1 MVPSEPEARY
11 PRTSV
16 DQSSNEQY
24 PSAAGDQR
32 PPPSVVRNEGLADGA
47 ALPKGS
53 RLQEFEIEDLL
64 GEGGFSIVYRAHDTL
79 LGRTVALKEYLPASL
94 ARRGAGHAVAP
105 RSARHHTTF
114 QLGLR
119 SFINEAQLLASF
131 DHPSLVKVYRFWEE
145 NGTAYMVMPLY
156 EGQTLIDWLRER
168 NAPAGEAWL
177 RALLA
182 PLLDALELMHGNHCY
197 HRDIAPDNVLLLD
210 PARATPGS
218 TLAYDDA
225 PHPVL
230 LDFGAARR
238 VIGDAT
244 QSLTAILK
252 PGFAP
257 IEQYSESKHTRQGP
271 WTDVYALC
279 ALLYHAVTGRKP
291 MPSVGRLM
299 DDELVP
305 ATTIAGGRCS
315 EAFLRAIDLG
325 MAVMPQDRPQSVR
338 ELRALFDRPAL
349 QASAL
354 QATMILPVLPLEQ
367 SVGVDALDPARQA
380 DVEHSPPRATEMER
394 PQART
399 TVLVRRPPVPPT
411 DARAKRVGF
420 APVAA
425 AAAVAILVGAWYFA
439 RPGGAPAASSR
450 PDSATAAAAIPA
462 ADASAV
468 PFSVLAA
475 LNNIVQGADPDM
487 PLDVRTDKS
496 TLRIGREP
504 LRLHVRAGRAG
515 YVYVYTGG
523 TEKSHLYLLFPNRI
537 DPNNRIEAGME
548 LTLPRPSWNIT
559 AGGPPGVNQIVVMV
573 SRSPRDHSSTGIQ
586 TADRDIPE
594 FDLEEAARRWAR
606 RDADSVSPFVGA
618 VECRGDA
625 GKFTCAEG
633 YGARMLEV
641 MEVAGS

>member
-1 MVPSEPEARY
+1 MVPSEPEAGY
-11 PRTSV
+11 PHTSV
-16 DQSSNEQY
+16 DHSRNEQY
-24 PSAAGDQR
+24 PDAAGNPGPSPSAAGT
-32 PPPSVVRNEGLADGA
+32 EGLRDGA
-47 ALPKGS
+47 ALPSGS
-53 RLQEFEIEDLL
+53 RLQEFEVEALI
-64 GEGGFSIVYRAHDTL
+64 GEGGFSIVYRARDTL

-94 ARRGAGHAVAP
+94 ARRGAGQRVAA
-105 RSARHHTTF
+105 RSARHQTTF

-145 NGTAYMVMPLY
+145 NGTAYMAMPLY

-210 PARATPGS
+210 PAKAGAGS

-244 QSLTAILK
+244 QALTAILK

-257 IEQYSESKHTRQGP
+257 IEQYSESKHLRQGP
-271 WTDVYALC
+271 WTDIYALC

-291 MPSVGRLM
+291 MPSVGRLVH
-299 DDELVP
+299 DELVP
-305 ATTIAGGRCS
+305 AAAIAGKRGS
-315 EAFLRAIDLG
+315 QAFLRAIDRG

-338 ELRALFDRPAL
+338 ELRALFDS
-349 QASAL
+349 ASL
-354 QATMILPVLPLEQ
+354 EPTVILPVLPLEE
-367 SVGVDALDPARQA
+367 SVGIDALDLPSHAGAEPAPPHAA
-380 DVEHSPPRATEMER
+380 DMEQ
-394 PQART
+394 PEART
-399 TVLVRRPPVPPT
+399 TVLVRRPPESPAEAPGK
-411 DARAKRVGF
+411 RATLT
-420 APVAA
+420 PIAA
-425 AAAVAILVGAWYFA
+425 ATVAAILVGAWYFA
-439 RPGGAPAASSR
+439 RPGGEPAPSSR
-450 PDSATAAAAIPA
+450 PDAATAAAPPLA
-462 ADASAV
+462 AAASAV

-475 LNNIVQGADPDM
+475 LNGIVQGADPDVQV
-487 PLDVRTDKS
+487 DVRTDKS

-504 LRLHVRAGRAG
+504 LQLRIRSSRAG
-515 YVYVYTGG
+515 YVYMYTGG
-523 TEKSHLYLLFPNRI
+523 TEKTHFYLLFPNRI
-537 DPNNRIEAGME
+537 DPNNRIEAGTE

-573 SRSPRDHSSTGIQ
+573 SRSPRDHSGTGIK

-594 FDLEEAARRWAR
+594 FDLEEAARKWAGR
-606 RDADSVSPFVGA
+606 GGDSVSPFVGA
-618 VECRGDA
+618 VECRGEV
-625 GKFTCAEG
+625 GKFTCTEG
-633 YGARMLEV
+633 YGARMIEV
-641 MEVAGS
+641 VEVAGS

>member
-11 PRTSV
+11 PHTSV
-16 DQSSNEQY
+16 DQSGNEQY
-24 PSAAGDQR
+24 PSVARDKDAPLFVAR
-32 PPPSVVRNEGLADGA
+32 TEILRDGA
-47 ALPKGS
+47 ALPQGS
-53 RLQEFEIEDLL
+53 RVQEFEIEELV
-64 GEGGFSIVYRAHDTL
+64 GEGGFSIVYRARDTL

-94 ARRGAGHAVAP
+94 ARRGAGQVVAP

-114 QLGLR
+114 ELGLR

-210 PARATPGS
+210 PARAKAGS

-244 QSLTAILK
+244 QALTAILK

-257 IEQYSESKHTRQGP
+257 IEQYSESKHLRQGA
-271 WTDVYALC
+271 WTDIYALC

-291 MPSVGRLM
+291 MPSVGRLVH
-299 DDELVP
+299 DELVP
-305 ATTIAGGRCS
+305 AATIAGARCS
-315 EAFLRAIDLG
+315 QAFLRAIDLG
-325 MAVMPQDRPQSVR
+325 MAVKPQDRPQSVR
-338 ELRALFDRPAL
+338 ELRALFDSTAL
-349 QASAL
+349 EP
-354 QATMILPVLPLEQ
+354 TVILPVLPVEA
-367 SVGVDALDPARQA
+367 SVEIDALDSAPHADAELVAARA
-380 DVEHSPPRATEMER
+380 VKVEQPEQPE
-394 PQART
+394 ART
-399 TVLVRRPPVPPT
+399 IVHVRRPATSP
-411 DARAKRVGF
+411 AEAQGKRF
-420 APVAA
+420 ALAPIAA
-425 AAAVAILVGAWYFA
+425 ATVVAILAGAWYFSTQDSA
-439 RPGGAPAASSR
+439 RAPASRPDVATAPAPAPAA
-450 PDSATAAAAIPA
+450 A
-462 ADASAV
+462 ASAV
-468 PFSVLAA
+468 PFNVLAA
-475 LNNIVQGADPDM
+475 LNDIVQGADPDVQ
-487 PLDVRTDKS
+487 LDVRSDKS

-504 LRLHVRAGRAG
+504 LRLHVRSSRAG

-523 TEKSHLYLLFPNRI
+523 TEKTHLYLLFPNRL
-537 DPNNRIEAGME
+537 DANNRIEAGTE

-573 SRSPRDHSSTGIQ
+573 SRSPRDLSGTGIK
-586 TADRDIPE
+586 AAGGDIPE
-594 FDLEEAARRWAR
+594 FDLDEAARRWAR
-606 RDADSVSPFVGA
+606 RNSGSVSPFVGA
-618 VECRGDA
+618 VECRGAA
-625 GKFTCAEG
+625 GQFTCAEG
-633 YGARMLEV
+633 YGARLLEV
-641 MEVAGS
+641 VEVAGS

>member
-1 MVPSEPEARY
+1 MVPSEPEAGY
-11 PRTSV
+11 PHTSV
-16 DQSSNEQY
+16 DQSRNEQY
-24 PSAAGDQR
+24 PSAARGKDSS
-32 PPPSVVRNEGLADGA
+32 PSVARTEALRDGA

-53 RLQEFEIEDLL
+53 RVQEFEIEELV
-64 GEGGFSIVYRAHDTL
+64 GEGGFSIVYRARDTL

-94 ARRGAGHAVAP
+94 ARRGAGQVVAP

-114 QLGLR
+114 ELGLR

-168 NAPAGEAWL
+168 NAPAREEWL

-210 PARATPGS
+210 PARAKSGS

-244 QSLTAILK
+244 QALTAILK

-257 IEQYSESKHTRQGP
+257 IEQYSESKHVRQGP
-271 WTDVYALC
+271 WTDIYALC

-291 MPSVGRLM
+291 MPSVGRLVH
-299 DDELVP
+299 DELIP
-305 ATTIAGGRCS
+305 AATIAAGRCS
-315 EAFLRAIDLG
+315 QAFLRAIDRG
-325 MAVMPQDRPQSVR
+325 MAVKPQDRPQSVR
-338 ELRALFDRPAL
+338 ELRALFDSPAPE
-349 QASAL
+349 
-354 QATMILPVLPLEQ
+354 ATVILPVLPLEA
-367 SVGVDALDPARQA
+367 SLEIDALDPA
-380 DVEHSPPRATEMER
+380 
-394 PQART
+394 PQASATPAPLRT
-399 TVLVRRPPVPPT
+399 AVMEQPEAHTAVLVRRPAAPPPEARGRRAPV
-411 DARAKRVGF
+411 

-425 AAAVAILVGAWYFA
+425 ATVVAAILAGAWYFA
-439 RPGGAPAASSR
+439 RPGSAPTPSSQ
-450 PDSATAAAAIPA
+450 PDTAAAAAPA
-462 ADASAV
+462 AAASAV

-475 LNNIVQGADPDM
+475 LNDIVQRADPEM
-487 PLDVRTDKS
+487 RVDVRTDKS
-496 TLRIGREP
+496 TLMIGREA
-504 LRLHVRAGRAG
+504 LRMHVRSSRAG

-523 TEKSHLYLLFPNRI
+523 TEKTHLYLLFPNRI
-537 DPNNRIEAGME
+537 DRNNRIDAGTE
-548 LTLPRPSWNIT
+548 LTLPRASWNIA
-559 AGGPPGVNQIVVMV
+559 AGGPPGVNQIVVLV
-573 SRSPRDHSSTGIQ
+573 SRSPRDHSGTGIK
-586 TADRDIPE
+586 AAGGDIPE
-594 FDLEEAARRWAR
+594 FDLEQAAQRWAR
-606 RDADSVSPFVGA
+606 RDSGSMSPFVGA
-618 VECRGDA
+618 VECRGET

-633 YGARMLEV
+633 YGARMVEV
-641 MEVAGS
+641 EEVAGS

>member
-1 MVPSEPEARY
+1 MVPSEPEAGY
-11 PRTSV
+11 PHTSV
-16 DQSSNEQY
+16 DQSGNE
-24 PSAAGDQR
+24 PFPDAGAGTPAAAAR
-32 PPPSVVRNEGLADGA
+32 TEALRDGA
-47 ALPKGS
+47 ALPAGT
-53 RLQEFEIEDLL
+53 RVQEFQIEELI
-64 GEGGFSIVYRAHDTL
+64 GEGGFSIVYRARDTL
-79 LGRTVALKEYLPASL
+79 LGRTVALKEYLPTSL
-94 ARRGAGHAVAP
+94 ARRGAGQAVAP

-131 DHPSLVKVYRFWEE
+131 DHPSLVKVYRFWED

-210 PARATPGS
+210 PAKAKAGS

-244 QSLTAILK
+244 QALTAILK

-257 IEQYSESKHTRQGP
+257 IEQYSESKHMRQGP

-291 MPSVGRLM
+291 MPSVARLVI
-299 DDELVP
+299 DELVP
-305 ATTIAGGRCS
+305 AATLARGRCS
-315 EAFLRAIDLG
+315 EGFLRAIDRG
-325 MAVMPQDRPQSVR
+325 MAITPQERPQSVR
-338 ELRALFDRPAL
+338 ELRKLFDEAAL
-349 QASAL
+349 QP
-354 QATMILPVLPLEQ
+354 TVILPVLHVEA
-367 SVGVDALDPARQA
+367 SIEADALEPAPRTGADEASQA
-380 DVEHSPPRATEMER
+380 AAHAAPPD
-394 PQART
+394 ART
-399 TVLVRRPPVPPT
+399 VVHVRTPSSVPPIR
-411 DARAKRVGF
+411 ARAKRITL
-420 APVAA
+420 APIAA
-425 AAAVAILVGAWYFA
+425 ASAVVVLIGIWYFA
-439 RPGGAPAASSR
+439 RPGSAPAPAARS
-450 PDSATAAAAIPA
+450 PDATVAAGAPPA
-462 ADASAV
+462 AASAV

-475 LNNIVQGADPDM
+475 LHDIVQGADPDM
-487 PLDVRTDKS
+487 PLDVRSDKS
-496 TLRIGREP
+496 TLRIGREALQ
-504 LRLHVRAGRAG
+504 LRVRSARAG

-523 TEKSHLYLLFPNRI
+523 TEKTHLYLLFPNRI
-537 DPNNRIEAGME
+537 DRNNRIEGGVE
-548 LTLPRPSWNIT
+548 LALPRPSWNIT

-573 SRSPRDHSSTGIQ
+573 SRSPRDLSGTGIK
-586 TADRDIPE
+586 AAGGDIPE
-594 FDLEEAARRWAR
+594 FDLDAAAQMWER
-606 RDADSVSPFVGA
+606 RDSGSPSPFVGA

-633 YGARMLEV
+633 YGARLLEV